1 MRMELKYHS
10 IKLLFTMAINN
21 DYKENDI
28 LVFKKNHPCGGNEWK
43 VIRYGADCKLECT
56 TCKRVIM
63 ISRVDISKRLK
74 KIINN

>member
-1 MRMELKYHS
+1 MWMESKYHL